1 MAWIRDARRRRADLE
16 PRHLRGRVGISVRIL
31 FDESAITFYMT
42 GTSAVHQVIA
52 HPAIPGSMPLAA
64 IVSALC
70 LRAGLTEDDLDV
82 YELTE
87 GVRGYVLA
95 HQASVHGALETLA
108 AAYMFDHK
116 LKFKKRG
123 RTSSRLFP
131 EKDLVPVPLVL
142 LARECHYCRRPA
154 LCHSW
159 TLGAGAS

>member
-1 MAWIRDARRRRADLE
+1 
-16 PRHLRGRVGISVRIL
+16 
-31 FDESAITFYMT
+31 
-42 GTSAVHQVIA
+42 
-52 HPAIPGSMPLAA
+52 
-64 IVSALC
+64 
-70 LRAGLTEDDLDV
+70 
-82 YELTE
+82 
-87 GVRGYVLA
+87 
-95 HQASVHGALETLA
+95 
-108 AAYMFDHK
+108 MFDHK